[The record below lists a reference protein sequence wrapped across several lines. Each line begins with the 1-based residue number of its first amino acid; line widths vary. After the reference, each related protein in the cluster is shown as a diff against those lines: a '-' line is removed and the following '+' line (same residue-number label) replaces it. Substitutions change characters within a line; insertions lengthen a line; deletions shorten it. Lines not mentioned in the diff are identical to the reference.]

1 MEFTVIINNCPEYA
15 KEHKYIIARNDDL
28 QLWFYGAFDDEK
40 EVRHIAKELGDN
52 SIVIINKNY

>member
-40 EVRHIAKELGDN
+40 RSAPHCKGTW
-52 SIVIINKNY
+52 